1 MAGSVIKA
9 AQASGLD
16 LQTTLFLALEENQ
29 NAIDEERTQA
39 LKRAE
44 AQRDYKRALAKEMT
58 RIRMETSIPA
68 SMAKDA
74 AFADDEVAEAYY
86 ASVLQ
91 DGLWEACRE
100 VTMLRKREVDTIR
113 EELARMHTEGGW
125 R

>member
-1 MAGSVIKA
+1 MNPRD

-16 LQTTLFLALEENQ
+16 LQTALYLTLEENQ
-29 NAIDEERTQA
+29 KAIDDQRAQAVERA
-39 LKRAE
+39 N
-44 AQRDYKRALAKEMT
+44 AQSRYKRALAKEMT

-68 SMAKDA
+68 GMAKDV
-74 AFADDEVAEAYY
+74 AFADDDVAEAYY

>member
-1 MAGSVIKA
+1 MNPRD

-16 LQTTLFLALEENQ
+16 LQTALYLTLEENQ
-29 NAIDEERTQA
+29 KAIDDQRAQAVERA
-39 LKRAE
+39 A
-44 AQRDYKRALAKEMT
+44 AQSRYKQALAKEMT

>member
-1 MAGSVIKA
+1 VNPRD

-16 LQTTLFLALEENQ
+16 LQTALYLTLEENQ
-29 NAIDEERTQA
+29 KAIDDQRAQAVERA
-39 LKRAE
+39 A
-44 AQRDYKRALAKEMT
+44 AQSRYKQALAKEMT

>member
-1 MAGSVIKA
+1 MNPRD

-16 LQTTLFLALEENQ
+16 LQTALYLTLEENQ
-29 NAIDEERTQA
+29 KAIDDQRAQAVERA
-39 LKRAE
+39 N
-44 AQRDYKRALAKEMT
+44 AQSRYKQALAKEMT

-74 AFADDEVAEAYY
+74 AFANDDVAEAYY